1 MMNRGNMGMQ
11 IATAPASPRPVRPMI
26 AGPKPK
32 PKPGGVR
39 GMSDPKPAPMR
50 MAKGGKAKKMD
61 GCCMKGHT
69 KGMMK

>member
-1 MMNRGNMGMQ
+1 MGRQ
-11 IATAPASPRPVRPMI
+11 IATAPASRA
-26 AGPKPK
+26 AGM
-32 PKPGGVR
+32 PGAER
-39 GMSDPKPAPMR
+39 RMAMQAMAKPMR